1 MKEHLI
7 DPRDEETTV
16 KDQSEPLP
24 SLILNDGKKETRYFL
39 SYVRFFRKAASRAN
53 ELFKDFATKGHKH
66 MNLMN
71 SHDKSD
77 LHEVGDKIHRA

>member
-24 SLILNDGKKETRYFL
+24 SLILNDGKKETR
-39 SYVRFFRKAASRAN
+39 KAASRAN
-53 ELFKDFATKGHKH
+53 ELFKDFATKGHKNL
-66 MNLMN
+66 NLMN

-77 LHEVGDKIHRA
+77 LHEVADKIHRA